1 VNDFQ
6 EGKVFPRP
14 SPNAGPRDH
23 EAAPGRAG
31 QCTTSAVVRGG
42 EVASAPRAERGR
54 PRALQAQ
61 VVAGARTKRR
71 GGAVGRRQKMTLRE
85 KEKLYIDCCASYNV
99 EKARAPAGA
108 ARRGEPRSQARR
120 VAGGQVSL
128 ITDEEFEDLKID
140 LEFEGSPVRPRCA
153 APRPRWDVQC
163 SRGAA
168 ASAGRWSHF
177 ESFWRQDGCRRG
189 ARAAPQGTVGRG
201 CAPRRGSSAAGRG
214 RGRGDRREGGGGLRT
229 RWRRLSAA
237 GRTPRRS

>member
-108 ARRGEPRSQARR
+108 ARRGAARRAALTGAARGGRAGVADHGRGVRGPQNRLGVRGLAGPAPLRRAPAPLGRAVQPRSSRERWALEPFRIVLAPERLSSRGQSGASGDSGSR
-120 VAGGQVSL
+120 V
-128 ITDEEFEDLKID
+128 
-140 LEFEGSPVRPRCA
+140 CA
-153 APRPRWDVQC
+153 ATRLQC
-163 SRGAA
+163 C
-168 ASAGRWSHF
+168 
-177 ESFWRQDGCRRG
+177 RQG
-189 ARAAPQGTVGRG
+189 AR
-201 CAPRRGSSAAGRG
+201 
-214 RGRGDRREGGGGLRT
+214 
-229 RWRRLSAA
+229 
-237 GRTPRRS
+237 